1 MRILQWLLRTDS
13 GVVDPILRI
22 TLAVVIFPQHG
33 AQKVFG
39 WFGGHGFKGTM
50 KYFTDK
56 ADQCREKNEPI
67 EASDS
72 RNKANHQE
80 RRGRGVTKRRAR
92 RKRYKI
98 VGGISGDGRGNTL

>member
-13 GVVDPILRI
+13 GVMDPILRI

-56 ADQCREKNEPI
+56 ADQCRKKTNP
-67 EASDS
+67 S
-72 RNKANHQE
+72 RLLIPVIRPTIRSGA
-80 RRGRGVTKRRAR
+80 
-92 RKRYKI
+92 
-98 VGGISGDGRGNTL
+98 GGE